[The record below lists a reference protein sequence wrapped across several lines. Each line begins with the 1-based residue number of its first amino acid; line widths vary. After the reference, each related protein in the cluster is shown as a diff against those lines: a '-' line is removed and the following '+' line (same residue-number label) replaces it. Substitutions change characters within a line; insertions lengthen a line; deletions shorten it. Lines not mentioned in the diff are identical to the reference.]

1 MRNLTYQQ
9 GQMITKGYWND
20 VIHDRLYFGDNDGGA
35 SVINATEFRIFIAEV
50 GAATANISTGA
61 AVTQTEADTSLEGQ
75 GGTIPNGEWFVINAI
90 GINIRVSNWQATEP
104 FTNNAVTS
112 INVTPVARVTPI
124 PLYDALIEQCTFELY
139 RNTNDLLEKGNIGE
153 YPCEFGVNGFA
164 GGSGA
169 SVPALVAGAATF
181 SASQAAYTVSPT
193 VVINGEGNRF
203 RDLAVFQELKSLD
216 QFRGVFKVNRQINL
230 ASTLLCG
237 RIDFYLVG
245 RAMTNQEHTQFVQT
259 MVSNSAVVI

>member
-1 MRNLTYQQ
+1 
-9 GQMITKGYWND
+9 MITKGYWND

-112 INVTPVARVTPI
+112 INITPVARVTPI

-169 SVPALVAGAATF
+169 SVPALLSRAFSSTILSLDGLLLSRAT
-181 SASQAAYTVSPT
+181 
-193 VVINGEGNRF
+193 
-203 RDLAVFQELKSLD
+203 KSLV
-216 QFRGVFKVNRQINL
+216 GH
-230 ASTLLCG
+230 CG
-237 RIDFYLVG
+237 HSEGPQRKRRSLRSSRRHFAL
-245 RAMTNQEHTQFVQT
+245 NQ
-259 MVSNSAVVI
+259 NSV